1 MTKLRR
7 MNTPGLYSALT
18 GSDHGQAQAK
28 DEYTRYGM
36 ERVGGSAD
44 LLGADMDEDSDMDSD
59 GISLVSE
66 DEDIDLTH
74 VHRVRE
80 PNSAAYE
87 ADDDEETED
96 DDMDDDSDE
105 SDDAMNLD
113 DDEVFVRTQRPS
125 GGFTGREASPDEA
138 EGTSS
143 GSPDHTPPENPRYAL
158 SLLLNVLSR
167 CDKHFNRN
175 CSISCYL
182 AEISTLT

>member
-1 MTKLRR
+1 MSSTTVTCSDHETSPSEDDGEDQVTKLRR

-44 LLGADMDEDSDMDSD
+44 LLGADMDEDSDMDDD
-59 GISLVSE
+59 GMSLVS

-87 ADDDEETED
+87 ADDDDEETED
-96 DDMDDDSDE
+96 DDMDDDSD
-105 SDDAMNLD
+105 DAMILG

-143 GSPDHTPPENPRYAL
+143 GSPDHTPPENTRYTL

-167 CDKHFNRN
+167 
-175 CSISCYL
+175 
-182 AEISTLT
+182 